1 MLFVIQLAR
10 FITRTV
16 LVVALTAACLNSG
29 MAQAQELTA
38 HEPTA
43 AENDSAAEASK
54 QAANPL
60 ASVWLMQFQ
69 QNNSWLG
76 MPANGGNRVQSN
88 LQFQPLMS
96 VKLTDDWSLVTR
108 PVLQLFNATPS
119 QDQAGQSN
127 RVTGFG
133 DTAVAL
139 ALSPGHRL
147 VGNWL
152 LAAGPTFIFPTAT
165 DSRIGQD
172 KWQVGQADGAFPVG
186 NLAFDSSGN
195 LYGAALG
202 GGSFSG
208 SSCSDFGCGVVYE
221 LSPGANGWT
230 ETVLYTFTGGSDGWR
245 PNGVTFDTAGNL
257 LGLADHGGSGY
268 GTIFKL
274 VSGGGGWTF
283 NLLYAFTGGSD
294 GAYPAYNL
302 LLDSAGNIYGTALG
316 GGLVN
321 CSGSGCGTVFE
332 LSPNGSGW
340 TFSNPYSFSG
350 PDGEAP
356 HGILF
361 DPSGNIL
368 GVADGGVPNCPAA
381 GCGVLFKLVPGS
393 GSWTES
399 VLFTLNG
406 TSDGEFPNPVVMDS
420 AGNLFGT
427 AVGGGTYNKGT
438 LFEFVP

>member
-1 MLFVIQLAR
+1 MTVCVVQLAR
-10 FITRTV
+10 FIIRTI
-16 LVVALTAACLNSG
+16 LAVALTFACLNSG
-29 MAQAQELTA
+29 IAQAQELTT

-119 QDQAGQSN
+119 QEQAGQSN

-172 KWQVGQADGAFPVG
+172 KWQVGPAAAIGYVGKNFVTYVFPQQWFSVGGDGRRTRQMSLIYAFVRTLPNGWTVGTNPNMFVDWEAPSGNKVSFPVG
-186 NLAFDSSGN
+186 LQVGKLRKLGPMPVKFD
-195 LYGAALG
+195 LQVQYYAVHPQVYGSKWNVQLQITPILP
-202 GGSFSG
+202 S
-208 SSCSDFGCGVVYE
+208 
-221 LSPGANGWT
+221 LIK
-230 ETVLYTFTGGSDGWR
+230 R
-245 PNGVTFDTAGNL
+245 
-257 LGLADHGGSGY
+257 
-268 GTIFKL
+268 K
-274 VSGGGGWTF
+274 
-283 NLLYAFTGGSD
+283 
-294 GAYPAYNL
+294 
-302 LLDSAGNIYGTALG
+302 
-316 GGLVN
+316 
-321 CSGSGCGTVFE
+321 VF
-332 LSPNGSGW
+332 
-340 TFSNPYSFSG
+340 
-350 PDGEAP
+350 
-356 HGILF
+356 
-361 DPSGNIL
+361 
-368 GVADGGVPNCPAA
+368 
-381 GCGVLFKLVPGS
+381 
-393 GSWTES
+393 
-399 VLFTLNG
+399 
-406 TSDGEFPNPVVMDS
+406 
-420 AGNLFGT
+420 
-427 AVGGGTYNKGT
+427 
-438 LFEFVP
+438 